1 MPLSDRD
8 YQQDRYRQL
17 EAEGR
22 QRRAHRNP
30 YAGQGFQP
38 LSKRN
43 SGPPDL
49 ARIVWQVF
57 VWLCIFM
64 AIAFVMSHLAP
75 QYFKSSTKA
84 GAGVSTP
91 VSTPKAAEPAAS
103 LPLARPTRADVEA

>member
-30 YAGQGFQP
+30 YAGHGFQP
-38 LSKRN
+38 LTKPKS
-43 SGPPDL
+43 SPPDL
-49 ARIVWQVF
+49 ARIGLQVF

-64 AIAFVMSHLAP
+64 AIAFVISIVAP
-75 QYFKSSTKA
+75 QHFKP
-84 GAGVSTP
+84 GAGVRTP

-103 LPLARPTRADVEA
+103 MPLATPTRRQIEA